1 MDTLKQLYNLI
12 WFCRKVQIPYE
23 VYAFTNDYPRPAMY
37 ANKETFYEP
46 KNMVAE
52 VSNNF
57 ALLNMFSSQ
66 TKSKDLDTHMINIW
80 RSACVFDWTQST
92 PYLDVPY
99 GYRLSGTPLNEA
111 MVSLHQLLPQFQKKT
126 GAEKVQ
132 CVVLTDGESQ
142 PLKYHREV
150 QRQWEDEPYMG
161 TNYFGENCVLR
172 DRKLGKTYASNDC
185 GRYECTDMLLHN
197 LRDNFPQTNFIGI
210 RVLPSREGGSFIRRY
225 CGYETEDTE
234 KMMRRWKK
242 ERSFAI
248 KTSGYHTYFGMASS
262 ALNNDGELVVKEDAT
277 KAEIKRAFA
286 KSLKGKKMN
295 KKILSE
301 FIELVA

>member
-1 MDTLKQLYNLI
+1 
-12 WFCRKVQIPYE
+12 
-23 VYAFTNDYPRPAMY
+23 
-37 ANKETFYEP
+37 
-46 KNMVAE
+46 
-52 VSNNF
+52 
-57 ALLNMFSSQ
+57 
-66 TKSKDLDTHMINIW
+66 
-80 RSACVFDWTQST
+80 
-92 PYLDVPY
+92 
-99 GYRLSGTPLNEA
+99 
-111 MVSLHQLLPQFQKKT
+111 
-126 GAEKVQ
+126 
-132 CVVLTDGESQ
+132 
-142 PLKYHREV
+142 
-150 QRQWEDEPYMG
+150 MG

-172 DRKLGKTYASNDC
+172 DRKLGKTYVSNDC

-286 KSLKGKKMN
+286 KRLKGKKMN

>member
-1 MDTLKQLYNLI
+1 
-12 WFCRKVQIPYE
+12 
-23 VYAFTNDYPRPAMY
+23 
-37 ANKETFYEP
+37 
-46 KNMVAE
+46 
-52 VSNNF
+52 
-57 ALLNMFSSQ
+57 
-66 TKSKDLDTHMINIW
+66 
-80 RSACVFDWTQST
+80 
-92 PYLDVPY
+92 
-99 GYRLSGTPLNEA
+99 
-111 MVSLHQLLPQFQKKT
+111 
-126 GAEKVQ
+126 
-132 CVVLTDGESQ
+132 
-142 PLKYHREV
+142 
-150 QRQWEDEPYMG
+150 
-161 TNYFGENCVLR
+161 
-172 DRKLGKTYASNDC
+172 
-185 GRYECTDMLLHN
+185 MLLHN

-225 CGYETEDTE
+225 CGYETDATN
-234 KMMRRWKK
+234 KMMHRWKK